1 MTSRIGI
8 MQGRLSRPLN
18 GRIQSF
24 PINTWEKEFYLAKE
38 IGFELI
44 EWVLDENIKDNPID
58 ALKKVE
64 LKYYKDFYGFYW
76 NKEKDKQQRFQFLKI
91 SYKSYKYLKK
101 LTMP

>member
-38 IGFELI
+38 IGYSLVKFLNDYYSINQENLASI
-44 EWVLDENIKDNPID
+44 SLD
-58 ALKKVE
+58 KV
-64 LKYYKDFYGFYW
+64 
-76 NKEKDKQQRFQFLKI
+76 
-91 SYKSYKYLKK
+91 S
-101 LTMP
+101 MV